1 MPEIEF
7 QGSTFV
13 VDEDGFIDSYTN
25 WSEGWGDIDQAKKEI
40 LEGVDNYNKAKVK
53 PAF

>member
-1 MPEIEF
+1 MG
-7 QGSTFV
+7 Q
-13 VDEDGFIDSYTN
+13 N
-25 WSEGWGDIDQAKKEI
+25 KRLGDIDQAKKEI